1 MRKHLIVFAMALLVL
16 LNSGFADTSAT
27 GTSTDDN
34 ISSSIDVQFK
44 IGGEGDKSGDFK
56 IGFSDTATHTGANT
70 TPIALD
76 YKDDDNSVIS
86 NVGVTDGD
94 VYVWWDIASAAAY
107 KLRLSIDDGLTGE
120 ENTDDEDKIHFTIE
134 GDGENSIVDNSAE
147 KRITGMDSKMTKT
160 FDIITHASGTM
171 NTYSGHQKLIIES
184 KAGELDGKPS
194 DTYTATLT
202 LAIVVD

>member
-16 LNSGFADTSAT
+16 LNSGFAATSAG

-56 IGFSDTATHTGANT
+56 IGFSNSSAHEGAPA
-70 TPIALD
+70 TPIKLD
-76 YKDDDNSVIS
+76 YKDSDNSVIS
-86 NVGVTDGD
+86 NVNVEGGN

-107 KLRLSIDDGLTGE
+107 SLELSIDDGLTGTT
-120 ENTDDEDKIHFTIE
+120 NKDQKIHVSIA
-134 GDGENSIVDNSAE
+134 GDSSSSDIGTGETLISNMASDGTTSFA
-147 KRITGMDSKMTKT
+147 
-160 FDIITHASGTM
+160 IIDHEAGTM

-184 KAGELDGKPS
+184 KKGQLDGKPS
-194 DTYTATLT
+194 DTYKTTLI
-202 LAIVVD
+202 LAIVAG

>member
-16 LNSGFADTSAT
+16 LNSGFAAATSAD
-27 GTSTDDN
+27 GTSTDDS
-34 ISSSIDVQFK
+34 ISSSLDVQFV
-44 IGGEGDKSGDFK
+44 IGGDGDKSGNFK

-107 KLRLSIDDGLTGE
+107 SLELSINDGLTGTT
-120 ENTDDEDKIHFTIE
+120 NTDQKIHVSIA
-134 GDGENSIVDNSAE
+134 GDSSSSVIGTGETLISNMASDGTTSFA
-147 KRITGMDSKMTKT
+147 
-160 FDIITHASGTM
+160 IIDHEAGTM

-184 KAGELDGKPS
+184 KEGQLDGKPS
-194 DTYTATLT
+194 DTYKATLT
-202 LAIVVD
+202 LAIVAG

>member
-16 LNSGFADTSAT
+16 LNSGFAVTSDS
-27 GTSTDDN
+27 GISTADE
-34 ISSSIDVQFK
+34 ILSAIEVQFK
-44 IGGEGDKSGDFK
+44 IGGEEDKSGNFK
-56 IGFSDTATHTGANT
+56 IGFSDDANHTGANT

-107 KLRLSIDDGLTGE
+107 SLELSINDGLTGTK
-120 ENTDDEDKIHFTIE
+120 NTNQKIHVSID
-134 GDGENSIVDNSAE
+134 GDSSSSDIGTGETLISNMASD
-147 KRITGMDSKMTKT
+147 GTKS
-160 FDIITHASGTM
+160 FAIIDHEAGTM

-184 KAGELDGKPS
+184 KEGQLDGKPS
-194 DTYTATLT
+194 DTYKATLT
-202 LAIVVD
+202 LAIVAG